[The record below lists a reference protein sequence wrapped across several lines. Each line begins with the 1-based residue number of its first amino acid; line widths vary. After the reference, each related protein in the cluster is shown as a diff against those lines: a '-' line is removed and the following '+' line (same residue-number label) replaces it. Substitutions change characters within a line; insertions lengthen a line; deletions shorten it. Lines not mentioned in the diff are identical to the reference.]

1 MDGQS
6 QETCTLDDPY
16 WVFITVA
23 EKLRCQNDIL
33 YQPLYSV
40 VENTVIPNIVIVF
53 SLSYPTLWGI
63 IFQKYG
69 ASFIVIKSFDD
80 IQSTS

>member
-33 YQPLYSV
+33 YQPLFSRGKHSDSEYSYCFF
-40 VENTVIPNIVIVF
+40 IKLSNIVGDNIPEIR
-53 SLSYPTLWGI
+53 S
-63 IFQKYG
+63 
-69 ASFIVIKSFDD
+69 
-80 IQSTS
+80 